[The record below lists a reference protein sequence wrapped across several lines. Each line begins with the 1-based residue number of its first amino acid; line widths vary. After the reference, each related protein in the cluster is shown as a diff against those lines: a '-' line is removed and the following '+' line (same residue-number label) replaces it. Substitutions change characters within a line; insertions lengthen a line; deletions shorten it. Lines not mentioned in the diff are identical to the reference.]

1 MGLLDILGTSWD
13 DPKTMAALQLAGGLL
28 GGQGNTMQRLALGLN
43 AYGATMGAAKKAQ
56 QDEEERKA
64 LLAQRAAQEQRAQ
77 QQFVLQQQLGGLQV
91 AQAARADA
99 DAQTQRELDDAFIK
113 KLPSPQAQA
122 LQALGANAS
131 PTMAN
136 ATRMPA
142 VDPRQQFLY
151 DAVQA
156 RLLKPMEYLT
166 ATAKDDAP
174 IKLGPDEVLLSGR
187 SSGYKP
193 LAQGLPKAS
202 DTPAAIREY
211 EYAKKQGYQ
220 GTFQQ
225 FQTEQKKAGATNV
238 SVSMDKGFGDAFAKD
253 AASMLATSRDQAQAA
268 ANNLRTLNRIDEVVN
283 SGKVVV
289 GPTAKFETFGRQ
301 LGQSLG
307 VTGKDNAEVLGNTRK
322 LLQGAA
328 SLAADGAKLLAG
340 QGQITEGERALISRA
355 AGGDIDSM
363 TVPEIQSLSTVL
375 RKVNSFKVQQHD
387 AALKNVGPQF
397 APFVP
402 FYKVQMPEAPAVD
415 FGSLK

>member
-1 MGLLDILGTSWD
+1 MGLLGDSWEDPRTAAILN
-13 DPKTMAALQLAGGLL
+13 LAGGLL
-28 GGQGNTMQRLALGLN
+28 SQRNLGAGLVQGMQGYTSAML
-43 AYGATMGAAKKAQ
+43 AAKKAQ
-56 QDEEERKA
+56 QEEEERKA
-64 LLAQRAAQEQRAQ
+64 LLAQRAAQELRAQ
-77 QQFVLQQQLGGLQV
+77 QQFVLQQQLGGLQLN
-91 AQAARADA
+91 QAARADA
-99 DAQTQRELDDAFIK
+99 EAQAQAARDDAFRSSI
-113 KLPSPQAQA
+113 PSPQGQALRALGADASPTAANAARMPQVDPRNQFLFEA
-122 LQALGANAS
+122 LQA
-131 PTMAN
+131 
-136 ATRMPA
+136 
-142 VDPRQQFLY
+142 RQI
-151 DAVQA
+151 
-156 RLLKPMEYLT
+156 KPMEYLT
-166 ATAKDDAP
+166 ATQKDSAP
-174 IKLGPDEVLLSGR
+174 IKVSAGEALVDPRTMKSVFTN
-187 SSGYKP
+187 
-193 LAQGLPKAS
+193 PKAE

-211 EYAKKQGYQ
+211 NFAVGQGYK

-225 FQTEQKKAGATNV
+225 FQLDQKRAGATNV

-283 SGKVVV
+283 SGKVAV

-301 LGQSLG
+301 LGQTLG
-307 VTGKDNAEVLGNTRK
+307 VGGKDNTEVLGNTRK

-355 AGGDIDSM
+355 AGGDLDSM